1 MGEMFK
7 GECDL
12 IEAKRGEA
20 SRGEAKKRKERTAK
34 SVSGLQGWPR
44 RASRE

>member
-1 MGEMFK
+1 MFK

-20 SRGEAKKRKERTAK
+20 SRGEARQRKEKRERK
-34 SVSGLQGWPR
+34 SVSGLVGPDG
-44 RASRE
+44 EYF